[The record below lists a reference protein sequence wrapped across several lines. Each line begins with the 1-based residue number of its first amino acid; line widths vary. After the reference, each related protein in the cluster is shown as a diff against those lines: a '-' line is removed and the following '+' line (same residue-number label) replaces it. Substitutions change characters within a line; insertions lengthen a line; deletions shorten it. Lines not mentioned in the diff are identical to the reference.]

1 MACEVP
7 FAGMT
12 GGHREMSRMFDF
24 IDDHERD
31 CEYRRAA
38 IAGVTYECEHGH
50 QVCPVCDP
58 CTCERPQISLL
69 PPVTMPFGTGQRAPG
84 TRDGEKTIDWGAGI
98 RH

>member
-1 MACEVP
+1 
-7 FAGMT
+7 
-12 GGHREMSRMFDF
+12 MSRMFDF

-69 PPVTMPFGTGQRAPG
+69 PPVIMPFGTGQRAPG
-84 TRDGEKTIDWGAGI
+84 TRDGDKTSDWGAGI